1 MKHRAVRRRSVVIGI
16 GATAGVAAAGGIALT
31 AQASGGTAAAGSSSG
46 SGSGSDALVFDKDA
60 YSTLTTTITDADGA
74 DHEVEYRF
82 YKAITYVAKPVD
94 EKYQSLNV
102 SVPVKIDG
110 SAVDATNAPIL
121 FANSV
126 GGYMPSSVADATG
139 VGGGGMTGMPGGG
152 TSASPG
158 TSASASTSPSP
169 SASASGEVA
178 SGGNGMVTAQGGM
191 VSLPKL
197 ALAAGYVVVEPGA
210 RGRTLVDSDGTY
222 YGVAP
227 AAIVDLKAAVRYVR
241 SNKGRIPGNV
251 DRIVSSGTSAGG
263 ALSSLLGA
271 SGDSPLYDKLL
282 RAIGAADASDAIFAT
297 GAWCPITDL
306 EHADGAYE
314 WNWGANPT
322 SSGSSVDQT
331 VSKELQS
338 QFAEYQASLRLKGLG
353 GFGTLTA
360 RNYDEYLL
368 KQYMEPSATRY
379 LAALSDADRTS
390 YLAANPFITW
400 SGGRAAFSWADF
412 LTHVGARKKSTPAFD
427 AFDLSAGENNLFGK
441 GTTQARHFTLYSLR
455 HASGSSARLDSD
467 LPETLRLMNPMHF
480 LVEKAN
486 PKRTKHWWI
495 RLGTKDSDTSHTV
508 SANLAAAA
516 NALGDEVDHLYYWD
530 EGHGANSDPGD
541 FIKWI
546 ARISGH
552 GAANKR

>member
-1 MKHRAVRRRSVVIGI
+1 MGI
-16 GATAGVAAAGGIALT
+16 GASAGVAAVGGIALT
-31 AQASGGTAAAGSSSG
+31 AQASSDTTASASS
-46 SGSGSDALVFDKDA
+46 SDALVFDKDA
-60 YSTLTTTITDADGA
+60 YSTLTTTITDADGT

-82 YKAITYVAKPVD
+82 YKAVTYVAKPVD
-94 EKYQSLNV
+94 ATYQSLNV

-110 SAVDATNAPIL
+110 TAVDATHAPIL

-139 VGGGGMTGMPGGG
+139 VGGGGATGTPGGG
-152 TSASPG
+152 APSASPSSSTG
-158 TSASASTSPSP
+158 TGSGSGSGTGSGSE
-169 SASASGEVA
+169 SGSGEVA
-178 SGGNGMVTAQGGM
+178 SGGNGMVNAQGGM

-210 RGRTLVDSDGTY
+210 RGRSLVDSGGTY

-271 SGDSPLYDKLL
+271 SGGSPLYDTLL
-282 RAIGAADASDAIFAT
+282 KEIGAADASDAIFAT

-314 WNWGANPT
+314 WNWGASPT
-322 SSGSSVDQT
+322 SSGSQVDRT

-338 QFAEYQASLRLKGLG
+338 QFAQYQASLRLKGLD
-353 GFGTLTA
+353 GFGALTA
-360 RNYDEYLL
+360 RNYDEYLV

-379 LAALSDADRTS
+379 LAALSDSDRES
-390 YLAANPFITW
+390 YLAANTFITW
-400 SGGRAAFSWADF
+400 SGGRAAFSWSDF

-441 GTTQARHFTLYSLR
+441 GTTKARHFTLYSLR
-455 HASGSSARLDSD
+455 HESGSSARLDSD
-467 LPETLRLMNPMHF
+467 LPETLHLMNPMPF
-480 LVEKAN
+480 LTQKPN
-486 PKRTKHWWI
+486 PHRTKHWWI

-516 NALGDEVDHLYYWD
+516 HTLGDEVNHLYYWD

-541 FIKWI
+541 FIRWI
-546 ARISGH
+546 ASIS
-552 GAANKR
+552 NYKPRKN